1 MPICGSGEELKL
13 RVVVTGPPSTGCTS
27 LVARVTRGVFPLEED
42 ICQQRQQ
49 TARID
54 IGCQVSNYLLC
65 SKKSKFLRKLLFTSG
80 TVELTFKTL
89 LSRCLE
95 R

>member
-1 MPICGSGEELKL
+1 MPICVSGEELKL

-27 LVARVTRGVFPLEED
+27 LVARVTRGAFPLEED

-54 IGCQVSNYLLC
+54 IGCQVSFYLLC
-65 SKKSKFLRKLLFTSG
+65 SKKSEFLRKLFFTSG
-80 TVELTFKTL
+80 TVELTFKML
-89 LSRCLE
+89 PPRCLE